1 MTRDPVAWYALGMET
16 AFRWYGPHDRV
27 PLAWL
32 RQMTPTPRVVT
43 HLDQFAPGET
53 WHMDAIRALRAQLDS
68 HKLRIGPFESVFWSA
83 DMKTGG
89 AEREAHIAQTIQT
102 FKNLRAVWPEE
113 PELIVTYHL
122 MALDWSRTDLA
133 WVHPNGARGVAF
145 DNAAWESLDISK
157 GLYLPGWGKGYSAAE
172 CAHLKEIYSDKDAVW
187 RNIRYV
193 LQALVPVCE
202 ELNIRL
208 AVHPNDPPWSIL
220 GVPAMLCSAEDIQM
234 MLSLVPS
241 RANGLCFC
249 TGSYGALPENDLLAM
264 IELFAPHIAWCHLR
278 VTKTTGYRSFHEADH
293 ADPSADWDILVIMK
307 ALIRAGFDG
316 IFRSD
321 HGLDILYETDA
332 GTRGYPAIDRYVA
345 NKLLWGYHRALTNPL

>member
-1 MTRDPVAWYALGMET
+1 MDT
-16 AFRWYGPHDRV
+16 AFRWYGPRDRV

-43 HLDQFAPGET
+43 HLDQFSPGET
-53 WHMDAIRALRAQLDS
+53 WQLEAIQDLRAQLDF

-89 AEREAHIAQTIQT
+89 PDRDAHIAHTIQT

-133 WVHPNGARGVAF
+133 WVHPHGARGVAF
-145 DNAAWESLDISK
+145 DNVAWESLDISK
-157 GLYLPGWGKGYSAAE
+157 GLYLPGWGKGYSEAE
-172 CAHLKEIYSDKDAVW
+172 CVQLKEMYGDKDAVW
-187 RNIRYV
+187 RGIRYA
-193 LQALVPVCE
+193 LQALIPVCE

-208 AVHPNDPPWSIL
+208 AVHPNDPPWPIL
-220 GVPAMLCSAEDIQM
+220 GLPAMLCTAEDIQT

-249 TGSYGALPENDLLAM
+249 TGSYGALPENDLISM
-264 IELFAPHIAWCHLR
+264 IDAFAAQIAWCHLR
-278 VTKTTGYRSFHEADH
+278 VTKTTGDRSFHEVDH
-293 ADPSADWDILVIMK
+293 ADPSADWDLLEIMK
-307 ALIRAGFDG
+307 ALMRAGFDG

-332 GTRGYPAIDRYVA
+332 STRGYPVIDRYVA
-345 NKLLWGYHRALTNPL
+345 NKLLWGYHRALANPL